1 MNDRNSRRKT
11 CEEAGTLSHGH
22 LPLSA
27 LSFPG
32 LLWLGAGLRG
42 AGTSLG

>member
-11 CEEAGTLSHGH
+11 CEEAGTPSHGH

-32 LLWLGAGLRG
+32 SLWLGAGLRG
-42 AGTSLG
+42 SGTSLG